1 MPWASSLRRAVLI
14 FAVGAEPDGRRYD
27 RAMADAATAKHAT
40 VPLRKVMPFA
50 FVVLL
55 LGATPILLSDY
66 IAGTDYV
73 IAAIAGVTLAMM
85 GTAMVGGVR
94 GGLFVIGVTTVAATI
109 SVAVAP
115 WPIAGAVWLGLCGVA
130 VGVSA
135 LRGWTGWTG
144 QLAIWSAYLVI
155 TPPQVGF
162 ASMFQGEPIPFS
174 LRACVVT
181 AVVVLACGVPM
192 VFVTILLLRHM
203 PPLPKMPPLPSD
215 AATIMAV
222 CLGLLLFVEAFVVL
236 RDFRV
241 PAGHWLLLTTLVV
254 AQPSSGRTLTRGIHR
269 AIGTT
274 LGACI
279 AAVVVI
285 AGTPTNVRTAIA
297 YVLVYGAGVLLL
309 SARPYWMYATLLTPA
324 VVLLAEG
331 DVGGLSVT
339 AARLGFTLLGI
350 LLAFGVM
357 VIVSETDR
365 RSTVAVPA
373 AS

>member
-1 MPWASSLRRAVLI
+1 
-14 FAVGAEPDGRRYD
+14 
-27 RAMADAATAKHAT
+27 MADTAAAKHAAI
-40 VPLRKVMPFA
+40 PLRKVMPFA

-55 LGATPILLSDY
+55 IGATPILLSDS

-94 GGLFVIGVTTVAATI
+94 GGFFVVGVTTVAATI

-115 WPIAGAVWLGLCGVA
+115 WPILGAVWLGLCGAA
-130 VGVSA
+130 VGVSG
-135 LRGWTGWTG
+135 LRGWTSWTP
-144 QLAIWSAYLVI
+144 QVAIWCAYLVI

-181 AVVVLACGVPM
+181 AVVVLACGTPM
-192 VFVTILLLRHM
+192 VFVTILLLRRM
-203 PPLPKMPPLPSD
+203 PPIPKLPPLPSD
-215 AATIMAV
+215 AAVIMAV
-222 CLGLLLFVEAFVVL
+222 CLGLLLFAEAFVVL

-254 AQPSSGRTLTRGIHR
+254 AQPSSGRTLKRGIHR

-279 AAVVVI
+279 AAAVVI

-309 SARPYWMYATLLTPA
+309 SARPYWLYATLLTPA

-350 LLAFGVM
+350 ALAFAVM
-357 VIVSETDR
+357 VVVSETERHGPAR
-365 RSTVAVPA
+365 RH
-373 AS
+373 ASA